1 VNILFSPP
9 SFSSSNQVCHLARL
23 LIAVSLLGILAACA
37 VGPDFKQP
45 DAPKVSSL
53 TEKPIP
59 PKLATTP
66 DVPGGSEQ
74 TLVESKDIP
83 AKWWELFKSPEL
95 DILIRKALE
104 QNPNLGAA
112 DAALRAA
119 QENVSAQIGG
129 QYFPQ
134 IGGNASLTRQQLP
147 YAVYGLPHGDP
158 IYNLYN
164 TTVNISYVPDFFGR
178 ARRTVENARAQA
190 EISQYQ
196 LEGAYLNLTSNLVTS
211 AVREAQLR
219 AQYQATKEILE
230 AQTYFANIIKQQLE
244 IGSVSKVDLTS
255 QLALVAS
262 SQAELLVYEK
272 NVAFARNQLAA
283 LTGEFPGSA
292 VIKGF
297 NLSDL
302 HLPDQLPLSL
312 PSSLVRQR
320 PDILTAESVM
330 KSTNAL
336 VGVATA
342 NLLPQITLSGAEGS
356 AALTTG
362 ALFGPTAALWSIAGG
377 LFQPLFQGG
386 QLLAQR
392 RGAMANYEQAV
403 FQYQAAVITAFQ
415 QVADA
420 LQALDADAKALTA
433 ATDTERYAKETLNLV
448 QDQYRFGTASYLQ
461 VLYYQTQ
468 YQNAKIRSL
477 QAQALR
483 FSDTAALFTALGGGW
498 WNREGPAYQAKTI
511 ASSESTKEVPLA
523 NTLIGPTEG
532 APTATSA
539 ASPLTSAEL
548 PIANANLIVK

>member
-1 VNILFSPP
+1 MNILFSPP

-23 LIAVSLLGILAACA
+23 LIAVSLLGTLAACA

-45 DAPKVSSL
+45 EAPKVSSL

-95 DILIRKALE
+95 DVLIRKALE

-134 IGGNASLTRQQLP
+134 IGGNASLTRQELP

-158 IYNLYN
+158 IFNLYN

-196 LEGAYLNLTSNLVTS
+196 LESAYLNLTSNLVTS

-511 ASSESTKEVPLA
+511 ASSESMKEVPLA

>member
-1 VNILFSPP
+1 MNILFSHP
-9 SFSSSNQVCHLARL
+9 SIAFQLEVCRLARL
-23 LIAVSLLGILAACA
+23 LLAAFLLGILAACA

-104 QNPNLGAA
+104 QNPNLAAA

-134 IGGNASLTRQQLP
+134 IGGNASSTRQQLP

-255 QLALVAS
+255 QQALVAS

-283 LTGEFPGSA
+283 LTGEYPGSA

-297 NLSDL
+297 NLGDL

-320 PDILTAESVM
+320 PDILAAESAM

-511 ASSESTKEVPLA
+511 ASSESMKEVPLA

>member
-1 VNILFSPP
+1 MNILFSPP
-9 SFSSSNQVCHLARL
+9 SIGPHNQVRYLARL
-23 LIAVSLLGILAACA
+23 LLAVSLLSILAACA

-45 DAPKVSSL
+45 DAPKVGTL
-53 TEKPIP
+53 TEKPLP
-59 PKLATTP
+59 AKLATTP

-95 DILIRKALE
+95 DVLIRKALE
-104 QNPNLGAA
+104 QNPNLAAA

-119 QENVSAQIGG
+119 KENVSAQIGG
-129 QYFPQ
+129 QYFPK
-134 IGGNASLTRQQLP
+134 IGGNASATREQLP
-147 YAVYGLPHGDP
+147 YAVYGLPRGDP
-158 IYNLYN
+158 IYDLYN

-196 LEGAYLNLTSNLVTS
+196 LEGAYLNLTSNLVTA

-320 PDILTAESVM
+320 PDILAAESVM

-448 QDQYRFGTASYLQ
+448 QHQYRLGTASYLQ

-511 ASSESTKEVPLA
+511 ASSESALGASV
-523 NTLIGPTEG
+523 EG
-532 APTATSA
+532 TPTATSA

>member
-1 VNILFSPP
+1 MNILFSHP
-9 SFSSSNQVCHLARL
+9 SIAFQLEVCRIARL
-23 LIAVSLLGILAACA
+23 LLAVFLLGILAACA

-45 DAPKVSSL
+45 DAPKVSAL

-59 PKLATTP
+59 TKLATTP

-104 QNPNLGAA
+104 QNPNLAAA

-129 QYFPQ
+129 QYFPK
-134 IGGNASLTRQQLP
+134 IGANASATREQLP
-147 YAVYGLPHGDP
+147 YAVYGLPRGDP
-158 IYNLYN
+158 IYDLYN

-230 AQTYFANIIKQQLE
+230 AQTSFANIIKQQLE

-262 SQAELLVYEK
+262 SQTELLVYEK

-283 LTGEFPGSA
+283 LTGEYPGSA
-292 VIKGF
+292 VIQGF
-297 NLSDL
+297 NLNDL

-320 PDILTAESVM
+320 PDILAAEAVM

-420 LQALDADAKALTA
+420 LQALDADAKALAA
-433 ATDTERYAKETLNLV
+433 ATDNERYAKETLNLV

-477 QAQALR
+477 LAQALR
-483 FSDTAALFTALGGGW
+483 FSDTAALFTALGGGR
-498 WNREGPAYQAKTI
+498 WNREGPAYKAKTI
-511 ASSESTKEVPLA
+511 ASSESANEVPLT
-523 NTLIGPTEG
+523 NILVGPAEG
-532 APTATSA
+532 GPTATSA
-539 ASPLTSAEL
+539 GSPLTSAEL
-548 PIANANLIVK
+548 PISNANLIVK

>member
-45 DAPKVSSL
+45 EAPKVSSL

-95 DILIRKALE
+95 DVLIRKALE

-134 IGGNASLTRQQLP
+134 IGGNASLTRQELP

-158 IYNLYN
+158 VYNLYN
-164 TTVNISYVPDFFGR
+164 TTVNISYVPDFFGL

-196 LEGAYLNLTSNLVTS
+196 LESAYLNLTSNLVTS

-511 ASSESTKEVPLA
+511 ASSESMKEVPLA

>member
-9 SFSSSNQVCHLARL
+9 SIGPHNQVRYLARL
-23 LIAVSLLGILAACA
+23 LLAVSLLGILAACA

-45 DAPKVSSL
+45 DAPKVGTL
-53 TEKPIP
+53 TEKPLP
-59 PKLATTP
+59 AKLATTP

-95 DILIRKALE
+95 DVLIRKALE
-104 QNPNLGAA
+104 QNPNLAAA

-119 QENVSAQIGG
+119 KENVSAQIGG
-129 QYFPQ
+129 QYFPK
-134 IGGNASLTRQQLP
+134 IGGNASATREQLP
-147 YAVYGLPHGDP
+147 YAVYGLPRGDP
-158 IYNLYN
+158 IYDLYN

-196 LEGAYLNLTSNLVTS
+196 LEGAYLNLTSNLVTA

-320 PDILTAESVM
+320 PDILAAESVM

-448 QDQYRFGTASYLQ
+448 QHQYRLGTASYLQ

-511 ASSESTKEVPLA
+511 ASSESALGASV
-523 NTLIGPTEG
+523 EG
-532 APTATSA
+532 TPTATSA

>member
-1 VNILFSPP
+1 MFSPP
-9 SFSSSNQVCHLARL
+9 SIGPHNQVRYLARL
-23 LIAVSLLGILAACA
+23 LLAVSLLGILAACA

-45 DAPKVSSL
+45 DAPKVGTL
-53 TEKPIP
+53 TEKPLP
-59 PKLATTP
+59 AKLATTP

-95 DILIRKALE
+95 DVLIRKALE
-104 QNPNLGAA
+104 QNPNLAAA

-119 QENVSAQIGG
+119 KENVSAQIGG
-129 QYFPQ
+129 QYFPK
-134 IGGNASLTRQQLP
+134 IGGNASATREQLP
-147 YAVYGLPHGDP
+147 YAVYGLPRGDP
-158 IYNLYN
+158 IYDLYN

-196 LEGAYLNLTSNLVTS
+196 LEGAYLNLTSNLVTA

-320 PDILTAESVM
+320 PDILAAESVM

-448 QDQYRFGTASYLQ
+448 QHQYRLGTASYLQ

-511 ASSESTKEVPLA
+511 ASSESALGASV
-523 NTLIGPTEG
+523 EG
-532 APTATSA
+532 TPTATSA

>member
-1 VNILFSPP
+1 MNILFSHP
-9 SFSSSNQVCHLARL
+9 SITPQLEVCRLARL
-23 LIAVSLLGILAACA
+23 LSATFLLGMLAACA

-45 DAPKVSSL
+45 DAPKVSAL

-59 PKLATTP
+59 TQLATTP
-66 DVPGGSEQ
+66 DVPGGTEQ

-104 QNPNLGAA
+104 QNPNLAAA

-129 QYFPQ
+129 QYFPK
-134 IGGNASLTRQQLP
+134 IGANASAGREQLP
-147 YAVYGLPHGDP
+147 YAVYGLPRGDP
-158 IYNLYN
+158 IYDLYN
-164 TTVNISYVPDFFGR
+164 TTVNVSYVPDFFGR

-283 LTGEFPGSA
+283 LTGEYPGSA

-297 NLSDL
+297 NLGDL

-320 PDILTAESVM
+320 PDILAAESVM

-433 ATDTERYAKETLNLV
+433 ATATERYAKETLNLV

-483 FSDTAALFTALGGGW
+483 FADTAALFTALGGGW
-498 WNREGPAYQAKTI
+498 WNREGPAYKTKTI
-511 ASSESTKEVPLA
+511 ASSESANEVPLA
-523 NTLIGPTEG
+523 NILVRPAEG
-532 APTATSA
+532 GPTATSA

-548 PIANANLIVK
+548 PISNANLIVK

>member
-1 VNILFSPP
+1 MAF
-9 SFSSSNQVCHLARL
+9 
-23 LIAVSLLGILAACA
+23 LLGILAACA

-45 DAPKVSSL
+45 DAPKVSAL
-53 TEKPIP
+53 TEKPLP

-104 QNPNLGAA
+104 QNPNLAAA

-134 IGGNASLTRQQLP
+134 IGGNASSTRQQLP

-283 LTGEFPGSA
+283 LTGEYPGSA

-297 NLSDL
+297 NLGDL

-320 PDILTAESVM
+320 PDILAAESAM

-498 WNREGPAYQAKTI
+498 WNREGPAYQAKKI
-511 ASSESTKEVPLA
+511 ASSESVIEVPLA
-523 NTLIGPTEG
+523 NT
-532 APTATSA
+532 SA
-539 ASPLTSAEL
+539 ASSLTSAEQ
-548 PIANANLIVK
+548 PISNANLIVK

>member
-1 VNILFSPP
+1 
-9 SFSSSNQVCHLARL
+9 
-23 LIAVSLLGILAACA
+23 
-37 VGPDFKQP
+37 
-45 DAPKVSSL
+45 VSSL

-59 PKLATTP
+59 TKLATTP
-66 DVPGGSEQ
+66 EVPGGSEQ
-74 TLVESKDIP
+74 TLVENKDIP
-83 AKWWELFKSPEL
+83 AQWWELFKSPEL
-95 DILIRKALE
+95 DVLIRKALE
-104 QNPNLGAA
+104 QNPNLAAA

-129 QYFPQ
+129 QYFPK
-134 IGGNASLTRQQLP
+134 IGGNASATREQLP
-147 YAVYGLPHGDP
+147 YAVYSLPRGDP
-158 IYNLYN
+158 IYDLYN

-230 AQTYFANIIKQQLE
+230 AQTSFANIIKQQLE

-262 SQAELLVYEK
+262 SQTELLVYEK

-283 LTGEFPGSA
+283 LTGEYPGSA
-292 VIKGF
+292 VIQGF

-320 PDILTAESVM
+320 PDILAAEAVM

-420 LQALDADAKALTA
+420 LQALDADAKALAA
-433 ATDTERYAKETLNLV
+433 ATDNERYAKETLNLV

-477 QAQALR
+477 LAQALR

-498 WNREGPAYQAKTI
+498 WNREGPAYKTKTI
-511 ASSESTKEVPLA
+511 ASSESANEVPLT
-523 NTLIGPTEG
+523 NILVGPAEG
-532 APTATSA
+532 GPTATSA
-539 ASPLTSAEL
+539 GSPLTSAEL
-548 PIANANLIVK
+548 PISNANLIVK

>member
-1 VNILFSPP
+1 MNILFSPP

-283 LTGEFPGSA
+283 LTGEYPGSA

-297 NLSDL
+297 NLGDL

-320 PDILTAESVM
+320 PDILAAESAM

-498 WNREGPAYQAKTI
+498 WNREGPAYQAKKI
-511 ASSESTKEVPLA
+511 ASSESVIEVPLA
-523 NTLIGPTEG
+523 NT
-532 APTATSA
+532 SA
-539 ASPLTSAEL
+539 ASSLTSAEQ
-548 PIANANLIVK
+548 PISNANLIVK

>member
-1 VNILFSPP
+1 MNILFSPP
-9 SFSSSNQVCHLARL
+9 SIGPHNQVRYLARL
-23 LIAVSLLGILAACA
+23 LLAVSLLGILAACA

-45 DAPKVSSL
+45 DAPKVGTL
-53 TEKPIP
+53 TEKPLP
-59 PKLATTP
+59 AKLATTP

-95 DILIRKALE
+95 DVLIRKALE
-104 QNPNLGAA
+104 QNPNLAAA

-119 QENVSAQIGG
+119 KENVSAQIGG
-129 QYFPQ
+129 QYFPK
-134 IGGNASLTRQQLP
+134 IGGNASATREQLP
-147 YAVYGLPHGDP
+147 YAVYGLPRGDP
-158 IYNLYN
+158 IYDLYN

-196 LEGAYLNLTSNLVTS
+196 LEGAYLNLTSNLVTA

-320 PDILTAESVM
+320 PDILAAESVM

-448 QDQYRFGTASYLQ
+448 QHQYRLGTASYLQ

-511 ASSESTKEVPLA
+511 ASSESALGASV
-523 NTLIGPTEG
+523 EG
-532 APTATSA
+532 TPTATSA

>member
-1 VNILFSPP
+1 MNILFSPP
-9 SFSSSNQVCHLARL
+9 TFSSSNQVCHLARL

>member
-1 VNILFSPP
+1 MNILFSPP
-9 SFSSSNQVCHLARL
+9 SIGPHNQVRYLARL
-23 LIAVSLLGILAACA
+23 LLAVSLLGILAACA

-45 DAPKVSSL
+45 DAPKVGTL
-53 TEKPIP
+53 TEKPLP
-59 PKLATTP
+59 AKLATTP

-95 DILIRKALE
+95 DVLIRKALE
-104 QNPNLGAA
+104 QNPNLAAA

-119 QENVSAQIGG
+119 KENVSAQIGG
-129 QYFPQ
+129 QYFPK
-134 IGGNASLTRQQLP
+134 IGGNASATREQLP
-147 YAVYGLPHGDP
+147 YAVYGLPRGDP
-158 IYNLYN
+158 IYDLYN

-320 PDILTAESVM
+320 PDILAAESVM

-448 QDQYRFGTASYLQ
+448 QHQYRLGTASYLQ

-511 ASSESTKEVPLA
+511 ASSESALGASV
-523 NTLIGPTEG
+523 EG
-532 APTATSA
+532 TPTATSA

>member
-1 VNILFSPP
+1 MNILFSPP

-23 LIAVSLLGILAACA
+23 LIAVSLLGTLAACA

-45 DAPKVSSL
+45 EAPKVSSL

-95 DILIRKALE
+95 DVLIRKALE

-134 IGGNASLTRQQLP
+134 IGGNASLTRQELP

-255 QLALVAS
+255 QQALVAS

-283 LTGEFPGSA
+283 LTGEYPGSA

-297 NLSDL
+297 NLGDL

-320 PDILTAESVM
+320 PDILAAESAM

-498 WNREGPAYQAKTI
+498 WNREGPAYQAKKI
-511 ASSESTKEVPLA
+511 ASSESVIEVPLA
-523 NTLIGPTEG
+523 NT
-532 APTATSA
+532 SA
-539 ASPLTSAEL
+539 ASSLTSAEQ
-548 PIANANLIVK
+548 PISNANLIVK

>member
-1 VNILFSPP
+1 MNILFSHP
-9 SFSSSNQVCHLARL
+9 SITPQLEVCRLARL
-23 LIAVSLLGILAACA
+23 LSAAVLLGMLAACA

-45 DAPKVSSL
+45 DAPKVSAL

-59 PKLATTP
+59 TQLATTP

-104 QNPNLGAA
+104 QNPNLAAA

-129 QYFPQ
+129 QYFPK
-134 IGGNASLTRQQLP
+134 IGANASATREQLP
-147 YAVYGLPHGDP
+147 YAVYGLPRGDP
-158 IYNLYN
+158 IYDLYN

-230 AQTYFANIIKQQLE
+230 AQTSFANIIKQQLE

-262 SQAELLVYEK
+262 SQTELLVYEK

-283 LTGEFPGSA
+283 LTGEYPGSA
-292 VIKGF
+292 VIQGF

-320 PDILTAESVM
+320 PDILAAEAVM

-420 LQALDADAKALTA
+420 LQALDADAKALAA
-433 ATDTERYAKETLNLV
+433 ATDNERYAKETLNLV

-477 QAQALR
+477 LAQALR

-498 WNREGPAYQAKTI
+498 WNREGPAYKTKTI
-511 ASSESTKEVPLA
+511 ASSESANEVPLT
-523 NTLIGPTEG
+523 NILVGPAEG
-532 APTATSA
+532 GPTATSA
-539 ASPLTSAEL
+539 GSPLTSAEL
-548 PIANANLIVK
+548 PISNANLIVK

>member
-1 VNILFSPP
+1 MNNLFSLPFIGP
-9 SFSSSNQVCHLARL
+9 HNQVRCLARL
-23 LIAVSLLGILAACA
+23 LLVVSLLGILAACA

-59 PKLATTP
+59 TKLATTP

-104 QNPNLGAA
+104 QNPNLAAA

-129 QYFPQ
+129 QYFPK
-134 IGGNASLTRQQLP
+134 IGGNASVTREQLP
-147 YAVYGLPHGDP
+147 YAVYGLPRGDP
-158 IYNLYN
+158 IYDLYN

-196 LEGAYLNLTSNLVTS
+196 LEGAYLNLTSNLVTA

-230 AQTYFANIIKQQLE
+230 AQTSFAKIIKQQLE

-283 LTGEFPGSA
+283 LTGEYPGSA
-292 VIKGF
+292 VIQGF

-320 PDILTAESVM
+320 PDILAAESVM

-362 ALFGPTAALWSIAGG
+362 ALFGPAAALWSIAGG
-377 LFQPLFQGG
+377 LFQPIFQGG

-420 LQALDADAKALTA
+420 LQALDADAKALAA

-448 QDQYRFGTASYLQ
+448 QNQYRFGTASYLQ

-483 FSDTAALFTALGGGW
+483 FADTAALFTALGGGW
-498 WNREGPAYQAKTI
+498 WNREGPAYKAKTI
-511 ASSESTKEVPLA
+511 ASSESAMEVPLA
-523 NTLIGPTEG
+523 NTLVGPAEVT
-532 APTATSA
+532 PTATSA

-548 PIANANLIVK
+548 PISNANLIVK

>member
-1 VNILFSPP
+1 MNILFSPP
-9 SFSSSNQVCHLARL
+9 SIGPHNQVRYLARL
-23 LIAVSLLGILAACA
+23 LLAVSLLGILAACA

-45 DAPKVSSL
+45 DAPKVGTL
-53 TEKPIP
+53 TEKPLP
-59 PKLATTP
+59 AKLATTP

-95 DILIRKALE
+95 DVLIRKALE
-104 QNPNLGAA
+104 QNPNLAAA

-119 QENVSAQIGG
+119 KENVSAQIGG
-129 QYFPQ
+129 QYFPK
-134 IGGNASLTRQQLP
+134 IGGNASATREQLP
-147 YAVYGLPHGDP
+147 YAVYGLPRGDP
-158 IYNLYN
+158 IYDLYN

-196 LEGAYLNLTSNLVTS
+196 LEGAYLNLTSNLVTA

-320 PDILTAESVM
+320 PDILAAESVM

-448 QDQYRFGTASYLQ
+448 QHQYRLGTASYLQ

-511 ASSESTKEVPLA
+511 ASSESALGASV
-523 NTLIGPTEG
+523 EG
-532 APTATSA
+532 IPTATSA

>member
-1 VNILFSPP
+1 MNILFSHP
-9 SFSSSNQVCHLARL
+9 SIAFQLEVCRLARL
-23 LIAVSLLGILAACA
+23 LLAAFLLGILAACA

-196 LEGAYLNLTSNLVTS
+196 LESAYLNLTSNLVTS

-283 LTGEFPGSA
+283 LTGEYPGSA

-297 NLSDL
+297 NLGDL

-320 PDILTAESVM
+320 PDILAAESAM

-498 WNREGPAYQAKTI
+498 WNREGPAYQAKKI
-511 ASSESTKEVPLA
+511 ASSESVIEVPLA
-523 NTLIGPTEG
+523 NILAGPAKG
-532 APTATSA
+532 ALTTTSA
-539 ASPLTSAEL
+539 ASSLTSAEQ
-548 PIANANLIVK
+548 PISNANLIVK

>member
-1 VNILFSPP
+1 MNILFSAP
-9 SFSSSNQVCHLARL
+9 SFSPPNQVCRLARL

-147 YAVYGLPHGDP
+147 YAVYGLPRGDP
-158 IYNLYN
+158 IYDLYN
-164 TTVNISYVPDFFGR
+164 TTVNIIYVPDFFGR

-283 LTGEFPGSA
+283 LTGEYPGSA

-297 NLSDL
+297 NLGDL

-320 PDILTAESVM
+320 PDILAAEAVM

-498 WNREGPAYQAKTI
+498 WNREGPAYKAKTI
-511 ASSESTKEVPLA
+511 ASSDSANEVPLT
-523 NTLIGPTEG
+523 NILVGPAEG
-532 APTATSA
+532 GPTATSA
-539 ASPLTSAEL
+539 GSPLTSAEL
-548 PIANANLIVK
+548 PISNANLIVK